1 MSSTKQNENQ
11 PEVLVTVSWTREDLR
26 KQFQECFQ
34 RDPSE
39 EELDTCAK
47 VLKKDDM
54 RKAYIQT
61 SRTFIFEALLQ
72 GIAAKTASIQGMPC
86 WFSLEDRIVPL
97 SERVRAVS
105 PDLENIDSIFLYANC
120 ELVSPFDSINKM
132 LTCLEK
138 DGHTGW
144 RAPTVNEL
152 SCLCG
157 MQKEL
162 KIRPTEV
169 WSGETYDTEQ
179 ENIFGKKVP
188 CKVRMTL
195 NFDDGEVCRGE
206 GFTHAAVIL
215 VHKEDKVDAEK
226 TDSKELVL

>member
-1 MSSTKQNENQ
+1 M
-11 PEVLVTVSWTREDLR
+11 LVTVSWTREDLR
-26 KQFQECFQ
+26 KQFQVYFQ
-34 RDPSE
+34 REPSE

-47 VLKKDDM
+47 VLNKEEM

-61 SRTFIFEALLQ
+61 SRTFIVEALLR
-72 GIAAKTASIQGMPC
+72 GIATKTASIQGMPC
-86 WFSLEDRIVPL
+86 WFSLEDRIVLL
-97 SERVRAVS
+97 SEQIRAIS

-120 ELVSPFDSINKM
+120 ELVTPFDSINRM

-144 RAPTVNEL
+144 CAPTVNEL

-162 KIRPTEV
+162 KIRPAEV

-195 NFDDGEVCRGE
+195 NFDDGEVCRGD
-206 GFTHAAVIL
+206 GFTYAAVIL
-215 VHKEDKVDAEK
+215 VHK
-226 TDSKELVL
+226 KEEGKNE

>member
-1 MSSTKQNENQ
+1 MSNTKEKKQ
-11 PEVLVTVSWTREDLR
+11 EVLVTVSWTREDLR
-26 KQFQECFQ
+26 KQFQEYFQ

-39 EELDTCAK
+39 EELDMCAK
-47 VLKKDDM
+47 VLNKDEM

-61 SRTFIFEALLQ
+61 SRTFIFEALLR
-72 GIAAKTASIQGMPC
+72 GIAAKTASIQGMPH

-97 SERVRAVS
+97 SEQVRAVS
-105 PDLENIDSIFLYANC
+105 PDLENIDSIFLYADC
-120 ELVSPFDSINKM
+120 ELVTPFDSINKM

-144 RAPTVNEL
+144 HAPTVNEL

>member
-1 MSSTKQNENQ
+1 MSNTKQIEKKQ
-11 PEVLVTVSWTREDLR
+11 EVLVTVSWTREDLR
-26 KQFQECFQ
+26 KQFQEYFQ
-34 RDPSE
+34 REPSE
-39 EELDTCAK
+39 EELDMCAK
-47 VLKKDDM
+47 VLNKEEM

-61 SRTFIFEALLQ
+61 SRTFICEALLQ
-72 GIAAKTASIQGMPC
+72 GIANRTASIQGMPH

-97 SERVRAVS
+97 SEQIRAIS

-120 ELVSPFDSINKM
+120 ELVTPFESINRM
-132 LTCLEK
+132 RTCLEK

-144 RAPTVNEL
+144 RAPTINEL

-162 KIRPTEV
+162 GIRPTEV

-179 ENIFGKKVP
+179 KNIFGKKVP

-195 NFDDGEVCRGE
+195 NFDDGEVCRGD
-206 GFTHAAVIL
+206 GVTHAAVIL
-215 VHKEDKVDAEK
+215 VHKKEEEK
-226 TDSKELVL
+226 NE